1 MKRSPMPISDQLSLA
16 IAHSGLSLR
25 ELGRRVGVDSGV
37 LGRFMR
43 RERGLTLVVADRLAV
58 YFGLHMVARR
68 RGTKKQHQRT
78 R

>member
-1 MKRSPMPISDQLSLA
+1 MPISDELRLA

-58 YFGLHMVARR
+58 YFGLHMVATR